1 MLAVMRGLS
10 VTPQST
16 NGRRQPRSEVRN
28 ARSTVASS
36 ASSSWSVS
44 SSSSAAYGSLAST
57 LTLIALQWFLTDT
70 IDAVRLLPTELISHV
85 IIITAVVTLASLITV
100 MERKQLACAQ
110 RRVGPSVAGW
120 WGLLQVVA
128 DGAKLISKDFGQLSL
143 YLWIGPMLSVSCT
156 LLTILLVWLDRQ
168 GLPFSLFILLLAS
181 TGGLSHLGV
190 VLTGHLT
197 NQSSKWSTLGC
208 TRGMALYLAYD
219 LATILA
225 WFALIPSSSQCSLTT
240 LTDVQDR
247 SGLTNCI
254 ALPGICLL
262 YFVLLLIECGRAP
275 FDLQEAESELVS
287 GFNTEYGGLCY
298 GIYAAC
304 EYATLL
310 VGIYV
315 LCLVGLGSPS
325 TLVVMGQV
333 VFALTVVINL
343 RAVLPRL
350 RTSDTV
356 ELVWSGLVPVAILHL
371 IAVTCLV

>member
-1 MLAVMRGLS
+1 MR
-10 VTPQST
+10 TEDNMIQ
-16 NGRRQPRSEVRN
+16 
-28 ARSTVASS
+28 
-36 ASSSWSVS
+36 
-44 SSSSAAYGSLAST
+44 
-57 LTLIALQWFLTDT
+57 
-70 IDAVRLLPTELISHV
+70 LLPTELISHV

-100 MERKQLACAQ
+100 MERKQLACTQ
-110 RRVGPSVAGW
+110 RRVGPSVTGW

-128 DGAKLISKDFGQLSL
+128 DGAKLISKDFGQLTL
-143 YLWIGPMLSVSCT
+143 YLWIGPMLSVSCS

-168 GLPFSLFILLLAS
+168 GMHFSLFILLLAA

-208 TRGMALYLAYD
+208 TRGLALYLAYD
-219 LATILA
+219 LSLILA
-225 WFALIPSSSQCSLTT
+225 WFALLPASSQCSLTT
-240 LTDVQDR
+240 LTDIQDR

-254 ALPGICLL
+254 ALPGICSL
-262 YFVLLLIECGRAP
+262 YFVLLLVECGRAP

-315 LCLVGLGSPS
+315 LCIVGIGSTS
-325 TLVVMGQV
+325 TLIVMGQV

-350 RTSDTV
+350 RTSDTI
-356 ELVWSGLVPVAILHL
+356 ELVWSGLVPVTVLHL
-371 IAVTCLV
+371 TLVTCMTA